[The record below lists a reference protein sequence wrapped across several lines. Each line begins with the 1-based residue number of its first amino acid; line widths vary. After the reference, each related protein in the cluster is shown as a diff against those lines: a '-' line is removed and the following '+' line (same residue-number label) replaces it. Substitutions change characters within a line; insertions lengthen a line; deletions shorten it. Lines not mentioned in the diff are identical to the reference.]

1 MVYSVDLRKRA
12 VEAVQQGM
20 TLIQAEKTFKV
31 TRKAIGKWIKR
42 LEKNGDLNP
51 EIGYQKGHSHKITDW
66 VLFEKFA
73 NENKHLTVA
82 EMTPKWKNLT
92 NTDLSKSTV
101 LAGLKKNWIYFQ
113 KKTFSYIEADKEK
126 QKIFQEELSKIAPGN
141 IVYSDETGIDDNEV
155 RKTGWSKKGKRCYA
169 QKKAERTTR
178 YNIAAAY
185 NQNKLFAPFLFEGY
199 SNSMSYKTYIKEV
212 LAPALRP
219 GMVLVIDNASFHKS
233 KDIIEI
239 IESVGCK
246 VLFLPPY
253 SPEFN
258 PIEHVWACVKNTV
271 RKTAEFV
278 VDFYDAAVQALE
290 ELCAS

>member
-101 LAGLKKNWIYFQ
+101 LAGLKKIGFTF
-113 KKTFSYIEADKEK
+113 KKKRFLT
-126 QKIFQEELSKIAPGN
+126 SKLTKKN
-141 IVYSDETGIDDNEV
+141 KKY
-155 RKTGWSKKGKRCYA
+155 SKK
-169 QKKAERTTR
+169 
-178 YNIAAAY
+178 N
-185 NQNKLFAPFLFEGY
+185 
-199 SNSMSYKTYIKEV
+199 
-212 LAPALRP
+212 
-219 GMVLVIDNASFHKS
+219 
-233 KDIIEI
+233 
-239 IESVGCK
+239 
-246 VLFLPPY
+246 
-253 SPEFN
+253 
-258 PIEHVWACVKNTV
+258 
-271 RKTAEFV
+271 
-278 VDFYDAAVQALE
+278 
-290 ELCAS
+290 